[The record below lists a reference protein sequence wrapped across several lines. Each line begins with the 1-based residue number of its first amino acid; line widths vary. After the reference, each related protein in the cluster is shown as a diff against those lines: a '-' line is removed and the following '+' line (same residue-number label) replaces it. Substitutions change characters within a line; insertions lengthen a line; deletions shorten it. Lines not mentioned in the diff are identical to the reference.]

1 MDKKW
6 TIPIVIVLVALFV
19 LIVAYIDANQDVIS
33 HSGENKT
40 FNVSSGS
47 SELSKAIE
55 NIKTLPYYEGYNQ
68 ETVKWMESLGNK
80 RIFFGNDSV
89 VIMDSSDAEKIPPEP
104 GITDVYVYEHFTAE
118 VVENHDF
125 CDKYPNAY
133 YVENVSYI
141 GQEIISN
148 GLA

>member
-1 MDKKW
+1 MNEKW

-19 LIVAYIDANQDVIS
+19 LIFAYMDDNQDVIN
-33 HSGENKT
+33 HSSENKT

-55 NIKTLPYYEGYNQ
+55 NIKTLPYYEGYNP
-68 ETVKWMESLGNK
+68 ETVKWMESLENK

-104 GITDVYVYEHFTAE
+104 GITDVYIYEHFTAE

-125 CDKYPNAY
+125 CDNCPTAY
-133 YVENVSYI
+133 YVQNVTYI
-141 GQEIISN
+141 GEEIIGN

>member
-1 MDKKW
+1 MNKKW
-6 TIPIVIVLVALFV
+6 TIPIVIVLVVLFV
-19 LIVAYIDANQDVIS
+19 LTVAYMDTNQDVID
-33 HSGENKT
+33 HSGKT
-40 FNVSSGS
+40 ISFNVSSGS
-47 SELSKAIE
+47 SELSKALD
-55 NIKTLPYYEGYNQ
+55 NIKTLPYYEGYNP
-68 ETVKWMESLGNK
+68 ETVKWMESLGSK

-118 VVENHDF
+118 VVESHNF
-125 CDKYPNAY
+125 CDNYPTAY
-133 YVENVSYI
+133 YVENVNYV

>member
-1 MDKKW
+1 MNKRW
-6 TIPIVIVLVALFV
+6 VIPIVIVLVALFV
-19 LIVAYIDANQDVIS
+19 LIFAYIDDNQDVIN
-33 HSGENKT
+33 HSGENKS

-47 SELSKAIE
+47 SELSKFIE
-55 NIKTLPYYEGYNQ
+55 NIKTLPYYEGYNP

-80 RIFFGNDSV
+80 RVFFENDTV
-89 VIMDSSDAEKIPPEP
+89 VIMDSFDAGKIPPEP

-125 CDKYPNAY
+125 CDKYPEVY
-133 YVENVSYI
+133 YVHNVDYI
-141 GQEIISN
+141 GQEIIGN